1 MSERQEADYKS
12 ATASS
17 ETKSVH
23 DVCHSLNEGM
33 PKPSG
38 LVSRFEETLE
48 RFASVDAKELLD
60 EIRNITEKN

>member
-1 MSERQEADYKS
+1 MSKRQEADNKGVNK
-12 ATASS
+12 SS

-38 LVSRFEETLE
+38 LVSRFEESLE
-48 RFASVDAKELLD
+48 RFASVDAKALLD